1 MENYTSVETHNSYL
15 VCFCLFAFVHI
26 QFIVVVRF
34 FLRRNF
40 GAPIICG
47 NTKGCPIPICVRLD
61 IQYAGELHM
70 SSTLLAPINDT
81 VHNVMTHNYM
91 DTVCSVTFGLHLNTN
106 ILTIC
111 HHWLSSDVECSSFHF
126 LVFVSFLYGKR
137 PVLWR
142 KYRLPSTISAWNWT
156 PLNFS

>member
-1 MENYTSVETHNSYL
+1 MLSFVCIRSYSVHCCCSFLFEEKLRGPHNLWEHKRMS
-15 VCFCLFAFVHI
+15 
-26 QFIVVVRF
+26 
-34 FLRRNF
+34 
-40 GAPIICG
+40 
-47 NTKGCPIPICVRLD
+47 NTDLCQVD